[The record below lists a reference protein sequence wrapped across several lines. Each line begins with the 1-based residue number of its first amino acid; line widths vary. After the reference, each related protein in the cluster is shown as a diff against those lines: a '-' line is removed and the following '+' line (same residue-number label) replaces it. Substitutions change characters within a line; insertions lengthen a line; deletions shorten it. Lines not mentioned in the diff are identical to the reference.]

1 MSAFSKKVSLK
12 NFRIKGKQESFRV
25 KDGIKNFVVLPF
37 PECIS
42 TPIIDNIKGVIEN
55 RMIFKAK
62 AKIVNKII
70 LLSTFNSL
78 MKIAAGKASVSIKLF
93 NPLVSSIAAIF
104 FFKRISIIIIRI
116 NERDF
121 LWASFRN

>member
-1 MSAFSKKVSLK
+1 
-12 NFRIKGKQESFRV
+12 
-25 KDGIKNFVVLPF
+25 
-37 PECIS
+37 
-42 TPIIDNIKGVIEN
+42 
-55 RMIFKAK
+55 MIFKAK
-62 AKIVNKII
+62 AKIVNKIN

-78 MKIAAGKASVSIKLF
+78 MKIVAGKASVSIKLF

-104 FFKRISIIIIRI
+104 FFKRISINIIIRI